1 MVNSTPVDG
10 PAPRST
16 WVTQIY
22 SSELVKQKQNTNLGR
37 SEAGIWEAGWEGLE
51 GGSGKAGWEGLE
63 GGIWEGI
70 WRRRENEYSQNS
82 VQNSQRRNN
91 FF

>member
-10 PAPRST
+10 PEPRST
-16 WVTQIY
+16 WVTPIY

-51 GGSGKAGWEGLE
+51 GGSGKAGLG
-63 GGIWEGI
+63 
-70 WRRRENEYSQNS
+70 RS
-82 VQNSQRRNN
+82 
-91 FF
+91 

>member
-10 PAPRST
+10 PEPRST

-51 GGSGKAGWEGLE
+51 Q
-63 GGIWEGI
+63 GIWEGWLGRSRVEI
-70 WRRRENEYSQNS
+70 WKGWLGRS
-82 VQNSQRRNN
+82 
-91 FF
+91 